1 MVSHSRPIQQRT
13 MLGLKGNL
21 KSACPVSSSSIPGPL
36 NPMTEPLLGIKLI
49 PILPSTSTSMP
60 LIGPVTS
67 PVSQVICPVIRSGRH
82 PVSSMVLPLDR
93 DCLVISLSG
102 HTSEAGA
109 LEEESSAASLGM
121 AHQPPRKLSEVIVL
135 MSWVMPKPT
144 PSEKLES
151 AGWEGEERTG
161 GAPWKQLRALNKS
174 EKRGYGSSTD
184 EEPDPSR
191 AVFPHTA
198 GEDSEVQLWRP
209 GRTSFLFRQSDPT
222 RPGISRMDEVYI
234 NQEADSYVMEADGTL
249 DLGVLQL
256 QPGTIAINGKKVLVE
271 MQTSRAKRTF
281 ADIQQKVLQITTAGS
296 EANPLHIRGALL
308 AASAPEQLTHEAL
321 SSKLRT
327 LKGHVDNKV
336 VDQMVQLFAAAIPL
350 AGQELLSE
358 YYDLAKASPLTHTK
372 DVLRREQGLVF
383 NGAFVAGA
391 PSRAVLLIAGAGIVG
406 PVKLLKA
413 NTVGRSDGQ
422 DAAPD
427 GPSLQAVAYCTYL

>member
-1 MVSHSRPIQQRT
+1 
-13 MLGLKGNL
+13 
-21 KSACPVSSSSIPGPL
+21 
-36 NPMTEPLLGIKLI
+36 
-49 PILPSTSTSMP
+49 
-60 LIGPVTS
+60 
-67 PVSQVICPVIRSGRH
+67 
-82 PVSSMVLPLDR
+82 
-93 DCLVISLSG
+93 
-102 HTSEAGA
+102 
-109 LEEESSAASLGM
+109 
-121 AHQPPRKLSEVIVL
+121 
-135 MSWVMPKPT
+135 
-144 PSEKLES
+144 
-151 AGWEGEERTG
+151 
-161 GAPWKQLRALNKS
+161 
-174 EKRGYGSSTD
+174 
-184 EEPDPSR
+184 
-191 AVFPHTA
+191 
-198 GEDSEVQLWRP
+198 
-209 GRTSFLFRQSDPT
+209 
-222 RPGISRMDEVYI
+222 MDEVYI

-391 PSRAVLLIAGAGIVG
+391 PSRAVLLIAFKNGAK
-406 PVKLLKA
+406 PVLCKFTAEATAVDHEYSVLKA
-413 NTVGRSDGQ
+413 LWQEPAVPGIDNNNNNLQAFQLIVARYLL
-422 DAAPD
+422 
-427 GPSLQAVAYCTYL
+427 GPSLQVKHCLQMPVYPATLQHIPAAMQESVILTFGRQLKTSLQNVHQKGYGHNDVKASNIFITATGKRQ